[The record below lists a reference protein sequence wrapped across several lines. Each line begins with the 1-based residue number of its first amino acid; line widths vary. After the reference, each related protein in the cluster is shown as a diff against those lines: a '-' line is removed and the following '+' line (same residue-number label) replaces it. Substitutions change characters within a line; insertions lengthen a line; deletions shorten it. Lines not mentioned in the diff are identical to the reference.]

1 MRFLI
6 VSLLLSIAGVTFSA
20 NDDDGDTIVNRNER
34 MSIMAEAD
42 AAKATTEEP
51 SSDNDEES
59 TADPSSDSGDKSSS
73 NPSSDSDNKSTA
85 NPSSDSD
92 DESTAD
98 PSSDSDEE
106 GTANPSSDSDD
117 DDKSSSDS
125 DQEDEGLLG
134 ISEISEGCPCGCPKN
149 LVSPPI
155 CMRFWLNNPD
165 FGAIGRAGNQCV
177 YNCYKC
183 RAARVGFKFKRVKPT
198 SIKTCPGNTD
208 NSKQCLRILRR
219 VVLFQTQM
227 PRRHNGGDPL
237 GASRF
242 QETQRRQMLQSSQH
256 LLPRLHQQGLQR
268 RLYLKC

>member
-1 MRFLI
+1 
-6 VSLLLSIAGVTFSA
+6 VSVLLSVAGVTFSA
-20 NDDDGDTIVNRNER
+20 NDDDGNTIVNRNER
-34 MSIMAEAD
+34 MSILAD
-42 AAKATTEEP
+42 AAKATTKEP
-51 SSDNDEES
+51 SSDSDDES
-59 TADPSSDSGDKSSS
+59 TADPSSDSD
-73 NPSSDSDNKSTA
+73 DESTA
-85 NPSSDSD
+85 DPSSDSD

-125 DQEDEGLLG
+125 DQKDEGPPG
-134 ISEISEGCPCGCPKN
+134 FQSCPCGCPRN

-155 CMRFWLNNPD
+155 CMRFWVNNPD
-165 FGAIGRAGNQCV
+165 FGGIGRAGNQCV

-183 RAARVGFKFKRVKPT
+183 RAALTGFKFKRVKPT
-198 SIKTCPGNTD
+198 SMKTCPENTD

-219 VVLFQTQM
+219 VVLFQTPM
-227 PRRHNGGDPL
+227 PRRHNGGGPL

-242 QETQRRQMLQSSQH
+242 QETQRRKMLQSSQQ

-268 RLYLKC
+268 RLDIKC

>member
-20 NDDDGDTIVNRNER
+20 NVDDGDTIVNRNER
-34 MSIMAEAD
+34 MSILAEAD

-51 SSDNDEES
+51 SSDSDDES
-59 TADPSSDSGDKSSS
+59 TADPSSDSDDESTADPSTDS
-73 NPSSDSDNKSTA
+73 DDESTADPSSDSDDESTA
-85 NPSSDSD
+85 DPSSDSD

-117 DDKSSSDS
+117 DDDKSSSDS
-125 DQEDEGLLG
+125 DQEDEG
-134 ISEISEGCPCGCPKN
+134 ISEISESCPCGCARN

-155 CMRFWLNNPD
+155 CMRFWVNNPD

-183 RAARVGFKFKRVKPT
+183 RAARTGFKVKRVKPT
-198 SIKTCPGNTD
+198 SMKTCPENTA
-208 NSKQCLRILRR
+208 NSKKFLRILRR

-227 PRRHNGGDPL
+227 HRRQNGGGPL

-242 QETQRRQMLQSSQH
+242 QETQRRKMLQSSQQ
-256 LLPRLHQQGLQR
+256 LLP
-268 RLYLKC
+268 

>member
-6 VSLLLSIAGVTFSA
+6 VSLLLSLAGVTFSA
-20 NDDDGDTIVNRNER
+20 NDDDGDAIVNRNER
-34 MSIMAEAD
+34 MSILAEAD

-51 SSDNDEES
+51 SSDSDDES
-59 TADPSSDSGDKSSS
+59 TADPSSDSD
-73 NPSSDSDNKSTA
+73 DESTA
-85 NPSSDSD
+85 DLSSDSD

-117 DDKSSSDS
+117 DDNDDDNDKSSTDS
-125 DQEDEGLLG
+125 DQENEG
-134 ISEISEGCPCGCPKN
+134 ISEISEGCPCGCPRH

-155 CMRFWLNNPD
+155 CMRIWLNNPD
-165 FGAIGRAGNQCV
+165 FGAISRAGNQCV
-177 YNCYKC
+177 YNCYRC
-183 RAARVGFKFKRVKPT
+183 RAARMGFKVKRVKPT
-198 SIKTCPGNTD
+198 SMKTCPENTD

-242 QETQRRQMLQSSQH
+242 QETRKRKMLQSSQQ

-268 RLYLKC
+268 RLYVKC

>member
-1 MRFLI
+1 

-125 DQEDEGLLG
+125 DQEDEG